1 MNAKITRYI
10 LISMLSILVV
20 ACGQTLPEK
29 LAGTWRSTEIIGD
42 PVLNANNFEMQLSI
56 KNTGEISII
65 AVNNNENPP
74 QVERG
79 SGKIEGE
86 YVVLSNQEYGK
97 LSMREDRLEITDV
110 KSNKTVV
117 FNRVSE

>member
-79 SGKIEGE
+79 SSKIEGE